1 MRLKIDTKDKFTVI
15 TPEEPILSANMSAE
29 LMEYLHS
36 YASLPVPHV
45 ILNAKN
51 IQKIDAELL
60 TKIMEVQQVFYN
72 DNHSFVICE
81 LAQEIIQLME
91 EMGLLDGM
99 NITPTESEAWDI
111 VQMEEIERELLRDME
126 D

>member
-29 LMEYLHS
+29 LMEYLHR
-36 YASLPVPHV
+36 YTSLPVPHV

-51 IQKIDAELL
+51 IRKIDAELL

-81 LAQEIIQLME
+81 LAPEITQLME